1 METRSHKSLF
11 GKDPARELDNLS
23 IIKVIKCPGLPLWL
37 SGKISAYNAGDL
49 GSIPG
54 LGRSPGEG
62 KCYPL
67 QHSGLG
73 NPMVCIV
80 HGVTKS
86 QTQLS
91 DFHFTSLLSKT
102 PCCDRIPF
110 LGGYRKNELINLML
124 LGIQL

>member
-54 LGRSPGEG
+54 LGHFAGEG
-62 KCYPL
+62 NSYSL
-67 QHSGLG
+67 QYSCLENSMDIGAW
-73 NPMVCIV
+73 
-80 HGVTKS
+80 
-86 QTQLS
+86 
-91 DFHFTSLLSKT
+91 
-102 PCCDRIPF
+102 
-110 LGGYRKNELINLML
+110 
-124 LGIQL
+124 